1 MGELMN
7 EGNLEQGEG
16 MNISVF
22 FGFSLFLLG

>member
-7 EGNLEQGEG
+7 EGDLEQGEG

-22 FGFSLFLLG
+22 GFSLFLLG